1 MPLELN
7 VNMPDK
13 EFLELL
19 SKFSLYK
26 TTSNTALVGPEL
38 LELSSADFMARA
50 LRFALIRSS
59 EIETYFLVFHLLK
72 WNVYFVKIGRKT
84 NWVRE
89 HFFESHSN
97 RSSSF
102 VCFCWTN
109 SLALSHRNGSWTF
122 VTEKTSNHR
131 QKKNSKIIKL
141 FIMSEDFI
149 TRKLLFHKVRDW
161 NCSWVGSCNICEIC
175 SILFKSM
182 MLRKS
187 LSQIKRCCSF

>member
-1 MPLELN
+1 VNDAMQNMVEHILQIHSRQMPLELN

-72 WNVYFVKIGRKT
+72 
-84 NWVRE
+84 
-89 HFFESHSN
+89 
-97 RSSSF
+97 
-102 VCFCWTN
+102 
-109 SLALSHRNGSWTF
+109 
-122 VTEKTSNHR
+122 
-131 QKKNSKIIKL
+131 
-141 FIMSEDFI
+141 
-149 TRKLLFHKVRDW
+149 
-161 NCSWVGSCNICEIC
+161 
-175 SILFKSM
+175 
-182 MLRKS
+182 
-187 LSQIKRCCSF
+187 